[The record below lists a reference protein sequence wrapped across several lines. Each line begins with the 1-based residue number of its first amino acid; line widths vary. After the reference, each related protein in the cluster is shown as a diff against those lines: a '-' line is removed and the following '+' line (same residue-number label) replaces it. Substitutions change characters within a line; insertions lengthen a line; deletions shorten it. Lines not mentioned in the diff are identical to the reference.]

1 MDRHIGD
8 FSGIRHK
15 DTALWETLVNKGAR
29 EILNITTY
37 ISEIISWVEIWTSEP
52 YMWRTARNT
61 HYIRIMKV

>member
-37 ISEIISWVEIWTSEP
+37 ISENISWAEMALTNPICGGLRETHTTSG
-52 YMWRTARNT
+52 
-61 HYIRIMKV
+61 